1 MPTAGHPT
9 LDPHSLF
16 LNLDPEL
23 WIIILEIITFEANSS
38 DEFSD
43 IYIPILM
50 VFPELNSVP
59 RLKKWRVNKADEIIT
74 RTEEYEPDYWIV
86 ACTPEQYYEDWAK
99 LLIQTKNLVSD
110 VADLST
116 QVKKTNSVT
125 KAKRKIEDQINKS
138 QD

>member
-1 MPTAGHPT
+1 MNTQKKKKKHVLSTAGHPT

-59 RLKKWRVNKADEIIT
+59 RLKNGV
-74 RTEEYEPDYWIV
+74 
-86 ACTPEQYYEDWAK
+86 
-99 LLIQTKNLVSD
+99 
-110 VADLST
+110 
-116 QVKKTNSVT
+116 
-125 KAKRKIEDQINKS
+125 
-138 QD
+138 